1 MAVSQRLKACTDE
14 RSLAFKGILETI
26 PPTEPCVFLFSR
38 PRLLSLALFA
48 ALGGVCLQ
56 AAADEENSDRTNSG
70 ARLLIPEQSS
80 LPSPSLLDRLLGS
93 DLPRGRLQR
102 PVQRSGDPA
111 RALQL
116 APAQP
121 GLALLCDRAVGGS
134 LGLDRQCLLARL
146 EIEGGELPGY
156 GRGAGLQGAWFIEQA
171 GVDLS
176 FGLSWLSV
184 EQPQRSAGV
193 DTPLIGMPGLFEL
206 SPLRLNIPT
215 LEINTRA
222 LQLGAR
228 LRFGDS
234 GWLKLE
240 GQQLRSSGQ
249 TVDLWGQTVPVID
262 SDALRLSAGYGAF
275 SGALTGRVIE
285 LQGQPGTLNSLD
297 LGISWRTPW
306 RGEFSVGATQY
317 WSRGDTRAWPL
328 RELPPA
334 VDESS
339 ARVPYV
345 RYQQDL

>member
-1 MAVSQRLKACTDE
+1 M
-14 RSLAFKGILETI
+14 
-26 PPTEPCVFLFSR
+26 FLSSR
-38 PRLLSLALFA
+38 PRALACALGLALA
-48 ALGGVCLQ
+48 SPCAPALAEGEHSVPGM
-56 AAADEENSDRTNSG
+56 EG
-70 ARLLIPEQSS
+70 AGLLMPEQATEA
-80 LPSPSLLDRLLGS
+80 SPSLLDRFLGVGTS
-93 DLPRGRLQR
+93 GGRVQR
-102 PVQRSGDPA
+102 PVRRSGDPA

-116 APAQP
+116 APSQP
-121 GLALLCDRAVGGS
+121 GLALLCDRAVGGAF
-134 LGLDRQCLLARL
+134 GLNRQCLLARL

-184 EQPQRSAGV
+184 DQPQRSAGV
-193 DTPLIGMPGLFEL
+193 DTPLIGLPGLLEL

-215 LEINTRA
+215 LEINARA
-222 LQLGAR
+222 VQLGAR

-306 RGEFSVGATQY
+306 RGELSVGATQY
-317 WSRGDTRAWPL
+317 WSRGDTRTWPL

-334 VDESS
+334 AEESS